1 MIERLL
7 SNDYSLANIK
17 IGAVFIFDLCQLRKL
32 YFSGFFW
39 FSFLE
44 ATADTVDLLII
55 SAQRYFVSFFALW
68 TYGPSNKTNKIFG
81 HILYDI
87 NFINVWHNFKPV
99 IE

>member
-1 MIERLL
+1 M
-7 SNDYSLANIK
+7 SIK
-17 IGAVFIFDLCQLRKL
+17 KALFFRV
-32 YFSGFFW
+32 FW

-55 SAQRYFVSFFALW
+55 SAQCYFVSFFAHW
-68 TYGPSNKTNKIFG
+68 AYGPSYKTNKIFG